1 MTIDPFRMAD
11 IQLFLELAAAE
22 NWVAELWEFEFL
34 LSEFP
39 QGCFAARGEKGE
51 TVGLITSL
59 RHDRSA
65 WIGNLIVAADCRGK
79 GIGQALF
86 RKTYEALV
94 ESGVETVWLTA
105 SKAGLPLYQK
115 FGFKRIDT
123 IIRWVGSGRQN
134 AVDQKIEA
142 ACHNVDIL
150 LSDIDCQG
158 WGDRRTALL
167 KAATA
172 RGRILQQE
180 SAFAVLQPCGDARQ
194 IGPFSAQNYS
204 SADAL
209 LKKALQSVPS
219 GTKICLDAPASN
231 RSALR
236 LFNRKRMRISGSNE
250 LMYAGVK
257 PDYRSE
263 HIFGL
268 ATMGSS
274 G

>member
-11 IQLFLELAAAE
+11 IQLFLVLAAAE
-22 NWVAELWEFEFL
+22 NWVAEPWEFEFL

-51 TVGLITSL
+51 TVGFITSL

-86 RKTYEALV
+86 RTTFEALV

-105 SKAGLPLYQK
+105 SKAGMPLYQK
-115 FGFKRIDT
+115 YGFRRIDT

-134 AVDQKIEA
+134 LVVSDTEA
-142 ACHNVDIL
+142 TCRDVELL
-150 LSDIDCQG
+150 LSDMDCQG
-158 WGDRRTALL
+158 WGDRRADLL
-167 KAATA
+167 KATAA
-172 RGRILQQE
+172 RGKILQHE

-236 LFNRKRMRISGSNE
+236 LFNRRRMRISGSNE

-257 PDYRSE
+257 PDYRPE
-263 HIFGL
+263 QIFGL
-268 ATMGSS
+268 ATMGSC